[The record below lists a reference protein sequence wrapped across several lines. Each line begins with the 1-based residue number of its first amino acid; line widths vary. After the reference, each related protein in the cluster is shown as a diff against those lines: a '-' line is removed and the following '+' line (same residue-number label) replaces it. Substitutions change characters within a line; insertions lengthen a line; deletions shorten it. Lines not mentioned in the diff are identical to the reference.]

1 MLERILEASFKRP
14 PQFPFSEPDSILLHF
29 TISSL
34 LGLGARA
41 IPLVSVLMST
51 FQASFTDQGNPL
63 QQ

>member
-1 MLERILEASFKRP
+1 MLERILEANFKRP
-14 PQFPFSEPDSILLHF
+14 PQFPYSEPDSILLHF

-41 IPLVSVLMST
+41 IPLVSVLVFM
-51 FQASFTDQGNPL
+51 FQAASTDQGKPL